1 VSDTALLSLDHVCYV
16 YMEGTPFDTKA
27 LDDVSLEIRKGE
39 VVCLIGSTGSGKTTL
54 IQHFNGLLKPKA
66 GKVLLNGDDIH
77 GRSVDLRKVRRTVGL
92 LFQYPEHQLFEE
104 TVYLDIAFGPKN
116 AGLAGE
122 ELDER
127 VRESM
132 ALLGISFE
140 KFAHRSPF
148 SLSGGEM
155 RQVALA
161 GILAMRPEI
170 LILDEPTSGLDP
182 ESRRSLLRRIR
193 SFQETMGITVIMVSH
208 SMQELVQV
216 AQRVVV
222 IHKGRIAADGTVKE
236 IFERT
241 ELLQSLGFE
250 LPPLARLMA
259 DLKEAGFSNRT
270 DAFTLPAVRD
280 EILRLFRAS
289 KNH

>member
-193 SFQETMGITVIMVSH
+193 PFQETMGITVIMVSH

>member
-1 VSDTALLSLDHVCYV
+1 MSGIPLLRLDSVSFV
-16 YMEGTPFDTKA
+16 YMEGTPFETKA
-27 LDDVSLEIRKGE
+27 LDDVSLTVNRSEI
-39 VVCLIGSTGSGKTTL
+39 VCLIGSTGSGKTTL
-54 IQHFNGLLKPKA
+54 IQHFNGLLRPKA
-66 GKVLLNGDDIH
+66 GKVFLDGEDIH
-77 GRSVDLRKVRRTVGL
+77 GRSVNLRKIRQRVGL

-104 TVYLDIAFGPKN
+104 TVKLDIAFGPRN
-116 AGLAGE
+116 MGLTGN
-122 ELDER
+122 ELEER
-127 VRESM
+127 VRDSM
-132 ALLGISFE
+132 ALVGIPYE

-182 ESRRSLLRRIR
+182 ESRRSLLARIR

-222 IHKGRIAADGTVKE
+222 LHRGRLIADGPMKD
-236 IFERT
+236 ILARGD
-241 ELLQSLGFE
+241 LLSRLGFE
-250 LPPLARLMA
+250 LPPIARLMR
-259 DLKEAGFSNRT
+259 LLSEAGFENRT
-270 DAFTLPAVRD
+270 DVFTAREARD
-280 EILRLFRAS
+280 EILRLARAR
-289 KNH
+289 K